1 MRPALPQME
10 AYYLDCVRTYEQR
23 MGKPPTIAELAAW
36 VGKSN
41 TAVYSAL
48 RSLMY
53 KGYLAQD
60 ENDHYTAEGVDP

>member
-1 MRPALPQME
+1 ME
-10 AYYLDCVRTYEQR
+10 AYYLQCVRTYEAR
-23 MGKPPTIAELAAW
+23 LGRPPTIAELAVW

-48 RSLMY
+48 RSLAL

-60 ENDHYTAEGVDP
+60 ENDHYTSKGVEP